1 MHFRRVFAEIPFP
14 QVRCNVV
21 NRRRL
26 SGRCFSQIACVKIA
40 NNFVAFAAVVCNQ
53 GSHCRRQERV
63 VPMPASSPTLLRITP
78 VIRGR
83 GWRLIQ
89 HQRHDVVPDETQV
102 RNRRVWLFISASW
115 QIARL
120 VLRFFC
126 RFFTLLVQRFLS
138 LVDFAVVEQVL
149 YAGLHSSHGCE
160 HFR

>member
-1 MHFRRVFAEIPFP
+1 MYFRRVFAEIPFP

-21 NRRRL
+21 NRRRR
-26 SGRCFSQIACVKIA
+26 SGRCFSRIACVKIA

-53 GSHCRRQERV
+53 GSHCRRQER

-89 HQRHDVVPDETQV
+89 HQRHDVVPDETPV
-102 RNRRVWLFISASW
+102 RVWRFISASW

-120 VLRFFC
+120 VLRFFLSLFHFAC
-126 RFFTLLVQRFLS
+126 LVQRFLS